1 MKCRWFQHLTRRSAV
16 AEGQPASGVLFR
28 SYQKLNGSKLV
39 YTVKLKKYLIV
50 FVCVCTV
57 YLSAA
62 YDVIME
68 TYYYGAFGS
77 KTPIRPTL
85 PKLLF
90 LRDFTHWPW
99 PMALILNPRRAKV
112 LLTHVQQEAQLSP
125 RDRAMRRV
133 NWNLSN
139 CHATVQKR
147 YDTIRYEML
156 F

>member
-62 YDVIME
+62 HDVIME

-77 KTPIRPTL
+77 KTPTYASKIVVSEGFHPLTL
-85 PKLLF
+85 AYGL
-90 LRDFTHWPW
+90 DFEP
-99 PMALILNPRRAKV
+99 PA
-112 LLTHVQQEAQLSP
+112 S
-125 RDRAMRRV
+125 
-133 NWNLSN
+133 
-139 CHATVQKR
+139 
-147 YDTIRYEML
+147 
-156 F
+156 